1 MYSILL
7 TLHSFVRW
15 LVLASLLLAIYKAY
29 QGWFSNK
36 HFTKFDDFIRHSTA
50 TVSHVQFL
58 IGLLLYYVS
67 PVVDYFFKNFNEAVH
82 SREIRFFGMEHS
94 LMMFIAISVISS
106 GSMIAK
112 RKVKDTDKFKT
123 MAIWYTIA
131 LIIIFFSIPW
141 GFSPLVSRPYFRLF

>member
-15 LVLASLLLAIYKAY
+15 LVLASLLFAIYKSY
-29 QGWFSNK
+29 QGWFSKK
-36 HFTKFDDFIRHSTA
+36 HFTKFDNFIRHSTA

-94 LMMFIAISVISS
+94 LMMFIAISVISA

-112 RKVKDTDKFKT
+112 TKVKDTEKFKT
-123 MAIWYTIA
+123 MAIWNTIA
-131 LIIIFFSIPW
+131 LFIIVVSIPW